1 MDEHKFYFNTFTIQV
16 HSRLHHTLIILLY
29 RYYYLFSKIVS
40 YRCFNKLS
48 LFIVSYQPRLVM
60 YSLCK
65 NNDN

>member
-1 MDEHKFYFNTFTIQV
+1 MDEYKFFSTTFTIFFS
-16 HSRLHHTLIILLY
+16 HSRLNHTFIIVFSLL
-29 RYYYLFSKIVS
+29 LFIQKIVS